1 MDQTREYP
9 PCGNKDE
16 EMTIHNVLAKLDKY
30 RPAGESKWRCPCP
43 VHNGNDFNMMLSE
56 RRDGSVGVHCFVCGA
71 TGTELMEV
79 LGLPMKE
86 LFAEDSGYVR
96 PAVTTKMR
104 EQKLED
110 EIVLDIAKS
119 ATEIGQKL
127 TLEDKRR
134 IRLARHRI
142 ASIEN
147 LEQQ

>member
-1 MDQTREYP
+1 
-9 PCGNKDE
+9 
-16 EMTIHNVLAKLDKY
+16 
-30 RPAGESKWRCPCP
+30 
-43 VHNGNDFNMMLSE
+43 MMISE

-86 LFAEDSGYVR
+86 LFAEDSEYVR
-96 PAVTTKMR
+96 PIVNTKMR

-119 ATEIGQKL
+119 ATETGTKL
-127 TLEDKRR
+127 SLEDKRR

-147 LEQQ
+147 LEQQQ

>member
-1 MDQTREYP
+1 VTVQ
-9 PCGNKDE
+9 
-16 EMTIHNVLAKLDKY
+16 NVLARLDKV
-30 RPAGESKWRCPCP
+30 RTAGESKWRCPCP
-43 VHNGNDFNMMLSE
+43 VHAGKDFNMMISE

-86 LFAEDSGYVR
+86 LFAEDSEYVR
-96 PAVTTKMR
+96 PIVNTKMR

-119 ATEIGQKL
+119 ATETGTKL
-127 TLEDKRR
+127 SLEDKRR

-147 LEQQ
+147 LEQQQ